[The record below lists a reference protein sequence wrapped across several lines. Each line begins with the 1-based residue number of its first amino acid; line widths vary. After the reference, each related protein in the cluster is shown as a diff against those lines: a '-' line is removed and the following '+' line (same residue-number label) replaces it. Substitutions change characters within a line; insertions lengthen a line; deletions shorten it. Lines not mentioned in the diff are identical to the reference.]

1 MNRICIAVIVIC
13 MWMVGFVDLSSACE
27 TVVLCENVE
36 IIYVGK
42 GRRHLADGVEET
54 IYVTSVMLI
63 EKMNE
68 LKEVWLNCPYETV
81 IVRIGPSGFELPKHA
96 ISTGGDWFSV
106 EFLTPDKAL
115 GAAMDMCP
123 EKVKSYL
130 Q

>member
-1 MNRICIAVIVIC
+1 MNRVCVAVIVVC
-13 MWMVGFVDLSSACE
+13 VLVAGFVGLSSACE
-27 TVVLCENVE
+27 TVVSCEDVK

-42 GRRHLADGVEET
+42 GRRILAGGAEET

-68 LKEVWLNCPYETV
+68 LKEVRLSCPYETV